1 MLIKNNIKKI
11 YIAFL
16 IIIFFAIIP
25 PVSMAKY
32 NYIDISN
39 PFIRKT
45 PIAIPLFK
53 SFTENKQESL
63 ISKQMSELMGET
75 LAFTGYFKIL
85 DKNAYLESPHKSG
98 ITATNINFRN
108 WTVIGAELLITAGI
122 LTKKNNIKMEFRL
135 YDTFKMEL
143 LTGKRYEG
151 KIGDQRKMVRRFCS
165 SVIFKLTGSKGYFN
179 SKIAFVSTGTGNK
192 EIYICDFDGYSPKKF
207 TNSKNITLFPA
218 WSSDGKWL
226 AYTSYMKGHPDLYIR
241 KLTRQQG
248 IVVAR
253 EGINSSPAWIPGK
266 FELSAT
272 FSFTGDQ
279 DIYQLTGKGKFIK
292 RLTRSRGIDSS
303 ASWAPDGKKFTF
315 VSKRSGTPQ
324 IYIKDLNSG
333 EIRRLTF
340 KGKYNTQPEWSPN
353 GKEIVYSSM
362 TTKGIDICTINI
374 DGNNFTQLTKDT
386 GDNES
391 PSWSSDGSL
400 IAFSSTREGVPRIY
414 IMTTN
419 GTEQRRLL
427 LLPGKQTSPAWSL
440 EIFNN

>member
-1 MLIKNNIKKI
+1 MLIKNNMKKI
-11 YIAFL
+11 CL
-16 IIIFFAIIP
+16 TCLSIILFTVMP
-25 PVSMAKY
+25 SDSMAKY
-32 NYIDISN
+32 NYINISN
-39 PFIRKT
+39 PFIRKI
-45 PIAIPLFK
+45 PIAIPFFK
-53 SFTENKQESL
+53 SFTGSSQESL
-63 ISKQMSELMGET
+63 MSKQMSELMGET

-122 LTKKNNIKMEFRL
+122 LTKENNIKMEFRL
-135 YDTFKMEL
+135 YDTFKMKFL
-143 LTGKRYEG
+143 VGKQYEG
-151 KIGDQRKMVRRFCS
+151 KSGDQRKMVRRFCS
-165 SVIFKLTGSKGYFN
+165 SVIFELTGSRGYFN
-179 SKIAFVSTGTGNK
+179 SKIAFISTGTGNK

-207 TNSKNITLFPA
+207 TNSRNITLFPA

-248 IVVAR
+248 IVVAKK
-253 EGINSSPAWIPGK
+253 GINSSPAWTPEK
-266 FELSAT
+266 FELAAT

-279 DIYQLTGKGKFIK
+279 DIYQLTGKGKITK

-303 ASWAPDGKKFTF
+303 PSWAPDGKKITF

-324 IYIKDLNSG
+324 IYIKDLISG

-340 KGKYNTQPEWSPN
+340 KGKYNTQPAWAPD
-353 GKEIVYSSM
+353 GKKIVYSSM
-362 TTKGIDICTINI
+362 TTNGINI
-374 DGNNFTQLTKDT
+374 CIINTDGNHFARLTEDT

-400 IAFSSTREGVPRIY
+400 IAFSTTREGASRIY
-414 IMTTN
+414 IMTAN
-419 GTEQRRLL
+419 GAEQRRLL
-427 LLPGKQTSPAWSL
+427 LLPGQQTSPAWSP
-440 EIFNN
+440 EIFDN